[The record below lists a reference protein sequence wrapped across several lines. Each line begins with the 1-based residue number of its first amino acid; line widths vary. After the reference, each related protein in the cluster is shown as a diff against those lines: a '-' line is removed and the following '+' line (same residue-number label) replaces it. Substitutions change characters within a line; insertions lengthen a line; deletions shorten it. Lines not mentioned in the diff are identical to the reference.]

1 MTAASVRIAPHLLG
15 ELGELLEAPQLKGT
29 GSPVKPDS
37 RSVTYV
43 A

>member
-1 MTAASVRIAPHLLG
+1 MMVAISGSPHILWANSGNSSKPRIC
-15 ELGELLEAPQLKGT
+15 KGT